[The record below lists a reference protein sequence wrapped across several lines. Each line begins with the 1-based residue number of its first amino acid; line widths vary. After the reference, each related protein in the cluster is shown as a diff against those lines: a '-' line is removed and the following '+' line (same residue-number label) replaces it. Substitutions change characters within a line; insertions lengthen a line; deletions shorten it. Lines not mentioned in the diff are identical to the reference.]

1 MASYGGAGQQGRT
14 LDVTQFLQHVE
25 PQRYASVPNP
35 ITGQRVS
42 LGVTPYHL
50 QLLLLCSLVTF
61 FDGQDF
67 SALAYALP
75 YLRESMELTD
85 RMTGYVSA
93 AAFLGQ
99 MIGSLFG
106 SYLGDIFGRRPVII
120 ACTIGSAVFT
130 TIVGFASSP
139 EELIALRFVSG
150 LAIGGLLAPVWAL
163 SIESMPKTMRATS
176 VTIIMMGFSFG
187 GASAAPIANWVAP
200 VLGWQGI
207 FWVCGAMTGA
217 FALILLF
224 TLPESARWMVARNMP
239 KERIAAALARFNPRF
254 RAEDYDSFVL
264 TDERRTTDS
273 ANPLMKFRELFVGAL
288 LLVTPLIWAAYFF
301 SSFAIYL
308 KSSYGVIFMENLG
321 MARTDAAW
329 LSSISGILGAVGGV
343 FLLMFT
349 ERRGPGWIALA
360 PLVALPFTLM
370 IGLAL
375 IDGGPWFVPFLLI
388 SATLV
393 GAGHAAVISITSI
406 YYPSAVRATGG
417 GWASFMA
424 KFAAVA
430 APIFGAQFLA
440 GRQGALDGYF
450 FTVGCLLGIA
460 VCVLALAWF
469 ARGLRERAQISD
481 ARPHPAE

>member
-1 MASYGGAGQQGRT
+1 MASQAART
-14 LDVTQFLQHVE
+14 LDVTQFLQEVE
-25 PQRYASVPNP
+25 PQRFVTLRLPFLRKGFN
-35 ITGQRVS
+35 TG
-42 LGVTPYHL
+42 LTPYHL

-75 YLRESMELTD
+75 YIRDDMALTD
-85 RMTGYVSA
+85 TMTGYVSA

-130 TIVGFASSP
+130 TVVGFASTP
-139 EELIALRFVSG
+139 DQLIALRFISG

-163 SIESMPKTMRATS
+163 SIESMPKSMRATS
-176 VTIIMMGFSFG
+176 VTVIMMGFSFG

-207 FWVCGAMTGA
+207 FWVCGAMTGV
-217 FALILLF
+217 FALILLY
-224 TLPESARWMVARNMP
+224 TLPESARWMVAKNLP
-239 KERIAAALARFNPRF
+239 KERIAPALARFNPSF
-254 RAEDYDSFVL
+254 RAEDYDAFTL
-264 TDERRTTDS
+264 PDERKTTDS
-273 ANPLMKFRELFVGAL
+273 ANPLLKFRELFIGAL
-288 LLVTPLIWAAYFF
+288 LIVTPLIWAAYFF

-329 LSSISGILGAVGGV
+329 LGSASGIMGAIGGV
-343 FLLMFT
+343 ILLMLT
-349 ERRGPGWIALA
+349 EKRGPGWIALA
-360 PLVALPFTLM
+360 PLIALPFTLV
-370 IGLAL
+370 IGL
-375 IDGGPWFVPFLLI
+375 DMVEGGPWFVPFLLI

-440 GRQGALDGYF
+440 GRQGALDGYI
-450 FTVGCLLGIA
+450 FTVGCLLGIGI
-460 VCVLALAWF
+460 CVLALAWF
-469 ARGLRERAQISD
+469 ARGLREQAKKP
-481 ARPHPAE
+481 AAPLPAE

>member
-1 MASYGGAGQQGRT
+1 MATTAGRT
-14 LDVTQFLQHVE
+14 LDVTEYLQQVD
-25 PQRYASVPNP
+25 PARF
-35 ITGQRVS
+35 VS
-42 LGVTPYHL
+42 LRLPFTGKVWNTGLTAWHL
-50 QLLLLCSLVTF
+50 NLLLLCSLVTF

-75 YLRESMELTD
+75 YIREDMALTD
-85 RMTGYVSA
+85 QMTGYVSA

-120 ACTIGSAVFT
+120 WCTIGSAVFT
-130 TIVGFASSP
+130 TVVGFASSP
-139 EELIALRFVSG
+139 DQLIALRFVSG

-200 VLGWQGI
+200 VLGWEGI
-207 FWVCGAMTGA
+207 FWVCGAMTGV

-224 TLPESARWMVARNMP
+224 TLPESARWMVAKGKP
-239 KERIAAALARFNPRF
+239 IAQVAPVLARFNPAF
-254 RAEDYDSFVL
+254 DARAYDQLILS
-264 TDERRTTDS
+264 DERKTTAS
-273 ANPLMKFRELFVGAL
+273 ANPLLKFRELFVGVL
-288 LLVTPLIWAAYFF
+288 LIVTPLIWAAYFF

-329 LSSISGILGAVGGV
+329 LGSASGIMGAIGGV
-343 FLLMFT
+343 LLLMMT
-349 ERRGPGWIALA
+349 EKRGPGLIALA
-360 PLVALPFTLM
+360 PLIALPFTLI
-370 IGLAL
+370 IGL
-375 IDGGPWFVPFLLI
+375 DMVEDGPWFVPVLLI

-440 GRQGALDGYF
+440 GRQGALDGYL

-460 VCVLALAWF
+460 VCITALAWF
-469 ARGLRERAQISD
+469 ARSLRDEGKAPAAQ
-481 ARPHPAE
+481 PAE